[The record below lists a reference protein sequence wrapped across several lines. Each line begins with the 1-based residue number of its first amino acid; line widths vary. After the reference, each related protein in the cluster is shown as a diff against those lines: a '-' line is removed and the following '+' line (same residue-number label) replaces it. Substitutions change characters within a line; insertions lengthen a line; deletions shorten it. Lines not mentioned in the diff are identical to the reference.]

1 MIDKITDEC
10 EIWRMFRIE
19 LSGGTY
25 GSRGRRGLGE
35 GSGVKAQQYQYE
47 LDEQRRRVNFLR

>member
-1 MIDKITDEC
+1 
-10 EIWRMFRIE
+10 MFRIE